1 MFFELE
7 IREAYFI
14 IFKQVSLDFLMY
26 DDIDPVVSQQNKI
39 SMLSNTDEVPW
50 SQSNLCGV
58 VCQAA

>member
-39 SMLSNTDEVPW
+39 SMLSNTDEVP
-50 SQSNLCGV
+50 
-58 VCQAA
+58 